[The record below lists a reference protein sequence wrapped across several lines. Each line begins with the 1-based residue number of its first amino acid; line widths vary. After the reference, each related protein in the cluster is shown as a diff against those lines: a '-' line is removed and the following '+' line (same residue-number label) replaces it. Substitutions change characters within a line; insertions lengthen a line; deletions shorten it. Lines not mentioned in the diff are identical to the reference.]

1 MKFFIAIFLFSV
13 TALSAQVDTQ
23 TRYTSDSR
31 QYFVWSDASGSY
43 VMKDNEFENSVID
56 IREIGS
62 RSNGYIAISM
72 VDDGVARLYHGTI
85 TAFSVNAKNEPTWQ
99 LRSKTLRSKLTY
111 NPDDHTFTYVYEAD
125 EKRYNKIFVFK
136 LTPEE
141 NQDKAEN

>member
-1 MKFFIAIFLFSV
+1 MLFAFFLL
-13 TALSAQVDTQ
+13 TAATLSAQVDTQ
-23 TRYTSDSR
+23 MRYTSDAR
-31 QYFVWSDASGSY
+31 QYFVWNDASGSY

-72 VDDGVARLYHGTI
+72 VDDGVARLFHGSI

>member
-1 MKFFIAIFLFSV
+1 MLFAFFLL
-13 TALSAQVDTQ
+13 TAATLSAQVDTQ

-31 QYFVWSDASGSY
+31 QYFVWNDASGSY
-43 VMKDNEFENSVID
+43 VLKDNEFENSVID

-72 VDDGVARLYHGTI
+72 VDDGVARLFHGSI